1 MSCSEVDLKGYFLS
15 ELASADRP
23 GVEAHVRSC
32 AVCREELEQMKATET
47 ALLSLADEEP
57 PQRIAF
63 VSDKVFEPRWYQTIW
78 RSGPAMGFA
87 SAALLAAAIVVHG
100 YAGAS
105 SAVPA
110 NVDTAQ
116 VAQRIEREVNQR
128 VEAAVTKAVNDAE
141 ARQSREVASV
151 LETAEKHYAAE
162 READLAAAQQTIA
175 YYEKKMNRWL
185 VASNEEVRPAQ

>member
-1 MSCSEVDLKGYFLS
+1 MSCSDVDLKAYFLS
-15 ELASADRP
+15 EMAPAERP
-23 GVEAHVRSC
+23 RVEAHVRAC
-32 AVCREELEQMKATET
+32 AGCRAELEQMKVTET
-47 ALLSLADEEP
+47 ALLALTDEEP

-63 VSDKVFEPRWYQTIW
+63 VSDKVFEPRWYQAIW

-87 SAALLAAAIVVHG
+87 SAALLAAAIVAHG
-100 YAGAS
+100 YAGAGS
-105 SAVPA
+105 SQPPK
-110 NVDTAQ
+110 VDTAQ
-116 VAQRIEREVNQR
+116 IEQRVEHEVNQR

-185 VASNEEVRPAQ
+185 VASNEDVRPAQ